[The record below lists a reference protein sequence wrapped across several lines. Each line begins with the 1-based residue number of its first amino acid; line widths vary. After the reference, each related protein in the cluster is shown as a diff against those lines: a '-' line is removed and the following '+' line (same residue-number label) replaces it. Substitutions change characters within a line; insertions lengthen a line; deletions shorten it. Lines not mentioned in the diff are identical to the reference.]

1 MTTTPLL
8 KYNLKQKEV
17 SMSNNSIPT
26 QEGVKS
32 ILLYNHNVSS
42 ASQPLNIMKVLVS
55 LWTAIHANTTRCA
68 VFPSHNSM
76 LEQNYNFRGK
86 LVKIIVETIF
96 NK

>member
-26 QEGVKS
+26 QEGAKS

-42 ASQPLNIMKVLVS
+42 TSQPLNIMKVLVS

-86 LVKIIVETIF
+86 IVKIIVETIF
-96 NK
+96 TK